1 MSWNDVSAPNFRFIS
16 PIFTVF
22 VATVQSRFRLG
33 TAFSTDH
40 VTLPLT
46 FRVPLATHHVTL
58 PFMFRVPLVTHHVTL

>member
-22 VATVQSRFRLG
+22 VATIQSRLRLG
-33 TAFSTDH
+33 TAFSTNH

-46 FRVPLATHHVTL
+46 CWVS
-58 PFMFRVPLVTHHVTL
+58 LVTHHVTY

>member
-16 PIFTVF
+16 PILTVF
-22 VATVQSRFRLG
+22 VAKVQSRLRLG

-46 FRVPLATHHVTL
+46 CRVS
-58 PFMFRVPLVTHHVTL
+58 LVTHHVTF